1 MAETGGRRPSGTP
14 EGVGRRTRTSAETG
28 SSPWTVGG
36 WCSVDEGKILRS
48 VNRVRR
54 RRGGE
59 IESARVR
66 GPGTDTWTRLW
77 RQLGL
82 VESEDASKQQ

>member
-1 MAETGGRRPSGTP
+1 MAETGSRRPSGTP

-54 RRGGE
+54 RLGGE
-59 IESARVR
+59 IEGARVR
-66 GPGTDTWTRLW
+66 GAPILGRGCMW

-82 VESEDASKQQ
+82 VESEDAGKQQ